1 MKVESFKSIFSK
13 AILSGILIGIGG
25 TVYLAVENKYLG
37 GFLFSLGLFTILRY
51 SFALYTGKVGYI
63 PERKPIYLREVGIT
77 LLGNAVGTGITAL
90 LIRLSRTGILVH
102 ENALNAMQTKMND
115 GFLSRLI
122 LGFFCGLLMFIAV
135 DNGNRCKEENR
146 DTSFIFGT
154 VLPVMVFIFCGFN
167 HSVADCFYFF
177 AAVDSPEM
185 IFSGI
190 IYLLTVVIGNALGGI
205 LIPLSM
211 KLFDKKTA

>member
-135 DNGNRCKEENR
+135 DNGNRCKAENR

-177 AAVDSPEM
+177 AAVDSPEI

-190 IYLLTVVIGNALGGI
+190 IYLLTVVIGNALGGM

>member
-1 MKVESFKSIFSK
+1 M
-13 AILSGILIGIGG
+13 
-25 TVYLAVENKYLG
+25 
-37 GFLFSLGLFTILRY
+37 
-51 SFALYTGKVGYI
+51 
-63 PERKPIYLREVGIT
+63 
-77 LLGNAVGTGITAL
+77 
-90 LIRLSRTGILVH
+90 H
-102 ENALNAMQTKMND
+102 ENALNAMHTKMND

-146 DTSFIFGT
+146 DMSFIFGT

-190 IYLLTVVIGNALGGI
+190 IYLLTVVIGNALGGM

>member
-135 DNGNRCKEENR
+135 DNGNRCKAENR

>member
-13 AILSGILIGIGG
+13 AVLSGILIGIGG

-63 PERKPIYLREVGIT
+63 PEKKPIYLREVGIT
-77 LLGNAVGTGITAL
+77 LLGNITGTGITAL
-90 LIRLSRTGILVH
+90 LIRLSRTGISVH
-102 ENALNAMQTKMND
+102 ENALNAMHTKMSD

-146 DTSFIFGT
+146 DMSFIFGT

-190 IYLLTVVIGNALGGI
+190 IYLLTIVIGNALGGM